1 MLGSLLRSSVTSVV
15 FPAPDGA
22 TTTKRFPACFAPRA
36 SRLVPRASLNVL
48 HLFTHL
54 LDEHLQLHR
63 DARDLVGDRLG
74 AERVR
79 LAVELL
85 AEEIQALAARPALVE
100 HAAEF
105 GDVRHQPR

>member
-74 AERVR
+74 AARVR
-79 LAVELL
+79 LAVWLRAADSSSL
-85 AEEIQALAARPALVE
+85 PAAAALCE
-100 HAAEF
+100 
-105 GDVRHQPR
+105 